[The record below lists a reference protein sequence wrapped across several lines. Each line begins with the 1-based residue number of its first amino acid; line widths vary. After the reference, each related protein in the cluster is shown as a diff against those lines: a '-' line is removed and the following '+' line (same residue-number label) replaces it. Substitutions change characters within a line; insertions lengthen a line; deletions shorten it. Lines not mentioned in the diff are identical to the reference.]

1 MSDIEKIQLFESKK
15 VRTVWNEKEEK
26 WYFSVLDVI
35 EALTDSKDPTDYF
48 KKMRRREA
56 GLAEYVGT
64 NCPQVEMLTPS
75 GKHRKTLAGEME
87 VILRIIE
94 SIPSKKAEPFKQWMA
109 KVASERIDEM
119 QDPEKA
125 IDRGYE
131 SFRKLSDYKA
141 RKNRN
146 F

>member
-1 MSDIEKIQLFESKK
+1 
-15 VRTVWNEKEEK
+15 
-26 WYFSVLDVI
+26 
-35 EALTDSKDPTDYF
+35 
-48 KKMRRREA
+48 MRKHEA

-94 SIPSKKAEPFKQWMA
+94 SIPSPKAEPFKQWMA

-119 QDPEKA
+119 QDPEKG

-131 SFRKLSDYKA
+131 SFRKLTL
-141 RKNRN
+141 
-146 F
+146 